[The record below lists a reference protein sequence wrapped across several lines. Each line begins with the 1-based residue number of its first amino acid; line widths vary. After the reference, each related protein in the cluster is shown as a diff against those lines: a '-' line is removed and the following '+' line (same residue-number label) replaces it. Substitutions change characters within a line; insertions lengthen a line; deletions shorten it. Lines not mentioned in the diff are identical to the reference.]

1 MQFIKYLQAQGLGSR
16 KLCRSL
22 IDDGRIAVNGGVIED
37 DKAEIDPAAVH
48 SLHLDDEALMVVPLP
63 FFYVLLHKKGGY
75 ETSHKPQHHPSVFSL
90 LPDRLCLLGI
100 QAVGRLDE
108 DTTGVLLLTN
118 DGAFN
123 HRMTSPKHKV
133 PKRYR
138 VTLKHA
144 AAEDVCAELMGG
156 VFLHDDEETVCAD
169 AAELADSHTLIL
181 TISQG
186 RYHQVKRMVAAAG
199 NRVEALHRE
208 AFGPWTLADLAPG
221 EWCFFNPD
229 AAA

>member
-1 MQFIKYLQAQGLGSR
+1 MQCVKYLQAQGLGSR

-22 IDDGRIAVNGGVIED
+22 IGDGRVMVNGGMLTEE
-37 DKAEIDPAAVH
+37 KAEIDPAAVRT
-48 SLHLDDEALMVVPLP
+48 LHLDGEALMVVPLP
-63 FFYVLLHKKGGY
+63 FYYVLMHKPGGY
-75 ETSHKPQHHPSVFSL
+75 ETSHKPQHHPGVFSL
-90 LPDRLCLLGI
+90 LPDRLRLLGI

-123 HRMTSPKHKV
+123 HRMTSPKHHV

-138 VTLKHA
+138 ITLKHA
-144 AAEDVCAELMGG
+144 AAADVCARLKAG
-156 VFLHDDEETVCAD
+156 VFLHDDGETVRAD
-169 AAELADSHTLIL
+169 EAEAADRRTVIL

-208 AFGPWTLADLAPG
+208 AFGVWTVADLAPG
-221 EWCFFNPD
+221 AWRFFRPE
-229 AAA
+229 